1 MKEDKII
8 KKWVKQLPEEAP
20 SNNFT
25 NKIMDQIEPLGQK
38 VYQPLISK
46 KAWAIIVIS
55 FASLATL
62 LAFQEGYHSNLYL
75 PEFSYPEISLNSW
88 VQLFNIGPFTSPVIS
103 MSIAAVLMLWT
114 FLMLIQGMK
123 IQQIFNKRFIF

>member
-8 KKWVKQLPEEAP
+8 KQWMKQLPEEVP

-25 NKIMDQIEPLGQK
+25 GNIMDQIEPLQQK

-55 FASLATL
+55 FASLAAL
-62 LAFQEGYHSNLYL
+62 LAFQEGYNSNLYL
-75 PEFSYPEISLNSW
+75 PEFSYPEIRLSSL
-88 VQLFNIGPFTSPVIS
+88 VQLFKITPFTSPVIS
-103 MSIAAVLMLWT
+103 ISIAAVLMLWT
-114 FLMLIQGMK
+114 FLMLIQGIK
-123 IQQIFNKRFIF
+123 IQQIFNKRFIL